1 MARDKKY
8 IIYFWTTLIIVA
20 VTVIFFYVKK
30 NYTELQSNNN
40 NINITFFSSSKDNI
54 NKKYFQ
60 TVRELMNS
68 LNEYKNKINVVY
80 GGGTDGLMGEVAKYK
95 GNLISSNL
103 SKFSESQIADEY
115 VYKTIQDRQQK
126 LTDLGDMYIT
136 LPGGYGTIYELMEV
150 ITLNDIGQSHKPIII
165 YNVYN
170 FFDRFIQYIETL
182 YSMGFTT
189 KTLTELSVHVFDDK
203 EQVIAFIKKMKK
215 WKSNQ

>member
-1 MARDKKY
+1 
-8 IIYFWTTLIIVA
+8 
-20 VTVIFFYVKK
+20 
-30 NYTELQSNNN
+30 
-40 NINITFFSSSKDNI
+40 
-54 NKKYFQ
+54 
-60 TVRELMNS
+60 
-68 LNEYKNKINVVY
+68 
-80 GGGTDGLMGEVAKYK
+80 
-95 GNLISSNL
+95 
-103 SKFSESQIADEY
+103 
-115 VYKTIQDRQQK
+115 
-126 LTDLGDMYIT
+126 MYIT